1 LRNVVRTMLALRSTN
16 HLTLADFN
24 DSWLAGATRTEEP
37 TVQSGKPV
45 EAAVE
50 NVLSSAEC
58 DALRRT
64 LEAFHWNISAAASRL
79 HLSRRTLYRKMHRHG
94 LVRHAAAYGAAEDL
108 EHHCAPTALAI
119 DSDARAP
126 PRGPADAGS
135 RGK

>member
-1 LRNVVRTMLALRSTN
+1 MA
-16 HLTLADFN
+16 
-24 DSWLAGATRTEEP
+24 
-37 TVQSGKPV
+37 SGKPV

-94 LVRHAAAYGAAEDL
+94 LVRNAAAYRATADP
-108 EHHCAPTALAI
+108 EHHSAPTALTIAGR
-119 DSDARAP
+119 DCDGGHDDRDARAP
-126 PRGPADAGS
+126 PRGPAHTGS

>member
-1 LRNVVRTMLALRSTN
+1 VVRTMLALRSTN
-16 HLTLADFN
+16 HLTLADFS
-24 DSWLAGATRTEEP
+24 DSWLTGATRTEEP
-37 TVQSGKPV
+37 TAQSGRPDQ
-45 EAAVE
+45 ADIE

-94 LVRHAAAYGAAEDL
+94 LVRHA
-108 EHHCAPTALAI
+108 PTALAI
-119 DSDARAP
+119 AGRNRDGGHDDSDARAP
-126 PRGPADAGS
+126 PRGPADTGS